1 MSLQVVAEPYG
12 SPAGAALTDRLQL
25 EYVDRFGGPDST
37 PVDAGEF
44 GPPGG
49 GFLVGYL
56 GGVPVAMGGLRRH
69 EHDAV
74 EIKRMYVVPE
84 VRGQGLSRLMLDAL
98 EDLARALGASRIVL
112 ETGEKLPEAMR
123 LYETSGYQRIT
134 GFGHYQGQPLSVS
147 YGKSLAEPDA
157 LSG

>member
-12 SPAGAALTDRLQL
+12 SPAAVTLTDRVQL
-25 EYVDRFGGPDST
+25 EYVDRYGGPDST
-37 PVDAGEF
+37 PVDPDEF
-44 GPPGG
+44 GPPSG
-49 GFLVGYL
+49 GFLIGYL
-56 GGVPVAMGGLRRH
+56 GGVPVAMGGVRPY
-69 EHDAV
+69 EDGAV

-84 VRGQGLSRLMLDAL
+84 VRGQGLSRVMLDAL
-98 EDLARALGASRIVL
+98 EDLARALGASRVVL
-112 ETGEKLPEAMR
+112 ETGEKQPEAMR

-147 YGKSLAEPDA
+147 YGKSLVVPDV